1 MVRSCQL
8 EYPEMSNSQY
18 INRYPYW
25 EFVIFVPVL
34 YCRAWANG
42 LQKRL
47 QMAHLPES
55 KSAAIAAIV
64 SGVPMHKVATNTGIP
79 RRTLTRWLADLP
91 EYPGNDRMLAYL
103 WRAFSEGGGI
113 SREQMRAGTL
123 LERMLKHD
131 GSDYPDTDALD
142 DLVGE

>member
-1 MVRSCQL
+1 M
-8 EYPEMSNSQY
+8 
-18 INRYPYW
+18 
-25 EFVIFVPVL
+25 PVL
-34 YCRAWANG
+34 YCGAWANG

-64 SGVPMHKVATNTGIP
+64 SGVPMHRVATNTGIP

-123 LERMLKHD
+123 CGADVETRWQRLPGH
-131 GSDYPDTDALD
+131 DALD
-142 DLVGE
+142 GRAGRFGR

>member
-1 MVRSCQL
+1 
-8 EYPEMSNSQY
+8 
-18 INRYPYW
+18 
-25 EFVIFVPVL
+25 
-34 YCRAWANG
+34 
-42 LQKRL
+42 
-47 QMAHLPES
+47 MAHSPVT
-55 KSAAIAAIV
+55 KSAAIAAVV
-64 SGVPMHKVATNTGIP
+64 SGIPIHRVVASTGIP

-91 EYPGNDRMLAYL
+91 AFPGNDRMTAYL